1 MLSAGEVGVIFA
13 VKDESSATLQRIA
26 DEFNKIQAIVD
37 KVTAAVDKIG
47 GADSGLGKL
56 QEALG
61 LTAKA
66 GEDASRTITEG
77 FGKVDGAV
85 EASVRQVNALKD
97 SFLAAAEAAKAIQVA
112 SSHIGGGGGSGG
124 PHGGG
129 GIVSSLVGPN
139 SIGVGGLVSGAF
151 SIPGMVAE
159 FGGYEAFEKAADL
172 DQARVLMQNKGVT
185 PDKIDE
191 AQRMAFSMSPKIG
204 ESAASIMKMM
214 ADIGTPLNQGT
225 TGNSAIDAAERHIGT
240 VGDALT
246 VFRSLDGKNG
256 TDLEKQVFQL
266 VKSGELRNA
275 VASDGEFDNAM
286 SAMVKGSIANP
297 MVGPEQWF
305 QFISKARSA
314 GMRADNDWIYKV
326 GPELITEFNA
336 PGAGTAWS
344 SLYQGI
350 VSGKLTKGSMGEMD
364 AIHAFD
370 DNPDKVTRDKNGNV
384 THLKP
389 GAMGSIG
396 DAFAHNP
403 GEGMQMLI
411 DRIDTKLTA
420 DNHGATL
427 TDEARKKGEEDWLT
441 NVFGNRNAAQFS
453 MTLAEQKA
461 RLGRGVQA
469 ADNAAD
475 LPTAAGNVRNND
487 PNFTVAQFQA
497 ALSNLAANMGNLAM
511 PAAIASIQALADA
524 AGKAA
529 DFLGMLKKPELNKD
543 GIKDDLFGK
552 KGDGNILR
560 TGADWIEHNWEG
572 DGSNMPHR
580 PVSHPMAGPS
590 GWANA
595 VPPAVSLQPGGAITG
610 VAPIVVTVQNNM
622 TESTITAKINAAI
635 SGALGNIRS
644 AFTSGASN
652 SAAGFDG
659 RAHPQTPDAS
669 AYPF

>member
-1 MLSAGEVGVIFA
+1 
-13 VKDESSATLQRIA
+13 
-26 DEFNKIQAIVD
+26 
-37 KVTAAVDKIG
+37 
-47 GADSGLGKL
+47 
-56 QEALG
+56 
-61 LTAKA
+61 
-66 GEDASRTITEG
+66 
-77 FGKVDGAV
+77 
-85 EASVRQVNALKD
+85 
-97 SFLAAAEAAKAIQVA
+97 
-112 SSHIGGGGGSGG
+112 
-124 PHGGG
+124 
-129 GIVSSLVGPN
+129 
-139 SIGVGGLVSGAF
+139 
-151 SIPGMVAE
+151 
-159 FGGYEAFEKAADL
+159 
-172 DQARVLMQNKGVT
+172 
-185 PDKIDE
+185 
-191 AQRMAFSMSPKIG
+191 
-204 ESAASIMKMM
+204 MKMM

-336 PGAGTAWS
+336 PGAGTACS

-543 GIKDDLFGK
+543 GIKDDL
-552 KGDGNILR
+552 
-560 TGADWIEHNWEG
+560 
-572 DGSNMPHR
+572 
-580 PVSHPMAGPS
+580 
-590 GWANA
+590 
-595 VPPAVSLQPGGAITG
+595 
-610 VAPIVVTVQNNM
+610 
-622 TESTITAKINAAI
+622 
-635 SGALGNIRS
+635 
-644 AFTSGASN
+644 
-652 SAAGFDG
+652 
-659 RAHPQTPDAS
+659 
-669 AYPF
+669 